1 MWFFVCLS
9 VHLFIPAWLSV
20 AAHVCIHSADN
31 CLHGV
36 KDKCAF
42 VCVCVCVC
50 VCVQALVDSDIRE
63 AMSV

>member
-20 AAHVCIHSADN
+20 AAHVCICSADN

-36 KDKCAF
+36 KEKCAF
-42 VCVCVCVC
+42 VC
-50 VCVQALVDSDIRE
+50 VCVQALVDSDIKE
-63 AMSV
+63 ATSV